1 MNAGFSNLDYLKKQL
16 LPKSVSDKRFDA
28 VILALG
34 TGVAAQF
41 SGYCQRPFG
50 RLVNATE
57 VFPADRAEFILS
69 RAPIEAVTQSEL
81 KIAESEGWVVQ
92 TDPHF
97 IRALNL
103 VNGIIDCG
111 PSDAGPYYGQVRFT
125 FTGGYFWEQ
134 LEPDDTAYPSQLPTG
149 AAPLPS
155 DLMNAWLLQCRHLWS
170 LMDKVGTD
178 LLKDGAEKSLRFP
191 DDFAPTV
198 ENVLGDYVR
207 YKLI

>member
-1 MNAGFSNLDYLKKQL
+1 MNAGFSNLDFLKKQL

-34 TGVAAQF
+34 TGVATQF
-41 SGYCQRPFG
+41 SNYCQRPFC

-69 RAPIEAVTQSEL
+69 RAPLETVTQSEL
-81 KIAESEGWVVQ
+81 KVAESDGWVVQ
-92 TDPHF
+92 TDPNF

-103 VNGIIDCG
+103 INGIIDCG
-111 PSDAGPYYGQVRFT
+111 PGDAGPYYGQVRFT

-134 LEPDDTAYPSQLPTG
+134 LEPDDAGYPSQLPAG
-149 AAPLPS
+149 ANAVPS
-155 DLMNAWLLQCRHLWS
+155 DLVNAWLLQCRHLWS

-198 ENVLGDYVR
+198 ENILGDYIR
-207 YKLI
+207 FKLI